1 MLPTPNVHVEALL
14 PYTAGSLM
22 SRVREYGKVIN
33 VEYRDDGMMLEAEV
47 DDQLARAGSW
57 SRPSTELPRK
67 PFPMTFTGAA
77 VQTLQRIATAAFQ
90 RAQCM

>member
-47 DDQLARAGSW
+47 ETSWPRRSW

-67 PFPMTFTGAA
+67 PVPMTFTGAA